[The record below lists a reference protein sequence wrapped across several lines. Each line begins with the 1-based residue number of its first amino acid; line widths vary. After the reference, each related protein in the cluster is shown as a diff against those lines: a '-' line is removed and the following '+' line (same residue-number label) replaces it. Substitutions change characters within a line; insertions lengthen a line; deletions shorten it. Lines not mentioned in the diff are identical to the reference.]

1 MEHRHIAIL
10 GSTGSIGTQ
19 TLDVIRRNPDRFEA
33 EVLTAGGNWELLVKQ
48 AIEFKPNAVVIADDT
63 KYELVKDALKDYP
76 IKVFAGKDA
85 LQQVMEFDSIDIVVA
100 ALVGYAG
107 LMPTIHAIRH
117 GKPIALAN
125 KETLVAAGSI
135 VTAEAVEHRVPILP
149 VDSEHSAIFQSI
161 IGEQGEI
168 EKILLTASGGP
179 FRGMTADQLKS
190 VKKEAALRHPNWN
203 MGAKVTIDSASMMNK
218 GLETI
223 EAMHLFQVPID
234 KIEVLIHPQSI
245 IHSGVQFVDGSVKVQ
260 MGMPDMRLPI
270 QFAIGYPDR
279 IKSDFPRV
287 DFFSLPKGL
296 TFEKP
301 DLTTFRNLAIAM
313 DSARRG
319 GNAPCAMNAA
329 NEVAVRGFLND
340 KIGFVEMSDL
350 IEKVI
355 AKTSFIAKPT
365 LDDIM
370 ATHKEATEIA
380 QEQLN
385 SHSRYC

>member
-1 MEHRHIAIL
+1 MDIRHIAIL

-19 TLDVIRRNPDRFEA
+19 TLDVIRRNPQRFAA
-33 EVLTAGGNWELLVKQ
+33 EVLTAGSNWELLVKQ
-48 AIEFKPNAVVIADDT
+48 AIEFQPNAVVIADDT
-63 KYELVKDALKDYP
+63 KYAQTCEALKDHP
-76 IKVFAGKDA
+76 IKVFAGVDA
-85 LQQVMEFDSIDIVVA
+85 ISQVMEFESIDIVVA

-107 LMPTIHAIRH
+107 LLPTINAIRH
-117 GKPIALAN
+117 NKAIALAN

-135 VTAEAVEHRVPILP
+135 VTAEALQHHVPILP

-161 IGEQGEI
+161 IGEQGDI

-179 FRGMTADQLKS
+179 FRGMSADQLKS
-190 VKKEAALRHPNWN
+190 VTKERALQHPNWN

-223 EAMHLFQVPID
+223 EAMHLFQVPVD

-260 MGMPDMRLPI
+260 MGVPDMRLPI

-279 IKSDFPRV
+279 LQSDFPRV
-287 DFFSLPKGL
+287 DFFSLPHGL

-301 DLTTFRNLAIAM
+301 DLNTFRNLAIAM

-329 NEVAVRGFLND
+329 NEVAVREFLRD
-340 KIGFVEMSDL
+340 KIGFMEMSDL

-355 AKTSFIAKPT
+355 ARTSFIAKPT

-380 QEQLN
+380 ESLIL
-385 SHSRYC
+385 C